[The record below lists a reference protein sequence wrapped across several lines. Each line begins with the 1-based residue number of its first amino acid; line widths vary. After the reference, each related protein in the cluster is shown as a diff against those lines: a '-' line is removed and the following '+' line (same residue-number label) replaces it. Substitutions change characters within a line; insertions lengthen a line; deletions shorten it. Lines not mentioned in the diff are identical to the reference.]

1 MTQEIRIP
9 VRRALLSVSDK
20 SGLVD
25 LARTLAE
32 LKVEIL
38 STGGTARL
46 LREHGI
52 PVVDVADYTGFPE
65 MLDGRVKT
73 LHPAIHGGLLARRDL
88 SAHMSALAEH
98 KLGTIDLVVVNL
110 YPFEQVLERGDA
122 SFAEL
127 VENIDIGGPS
137 MLRSAAKNHDAVTVL
152 CDPQDYG
159 SVRAALQ
166 EGGTTKT
173 QRLELARK
181 VFARTAAYDAAI
193 AKGLQANGET
203 VSSDSPQANA
213 ASVADKQ
220 DLSPTFRLEGQRH
233 ELLRYGENP
242 HQLAAVYR
250 NDQDAIQLAGA
261 PLLQGKALSYN
272 NLLDAEAAF
281 FSLRCLTEDA
291 AAHDASVVVIKHG
304 TPCGAAQS
312 SNLEK
317 AWQDALSGDPV
328 SAFGGIV
335 ACNQAV
341 DGPTAESMS
350 KIFLEVIVAP
360 AFTEE
365 ARAILARKTSL
376 RLLSVPNLTEGEMPA
391 WAIRSLPGGFLVQQH
406 DRPFTKM
413 HAAQVV
419 TERQPTDEEWR
430 ALDIAFR
437 LSAAVRS
444 NAITLVQGNK
454 LIGSG
459 GGQTSRVDSVRL
471 AIEKANAHEHSLQG
485 AALGSD
491 AFFPFADG
499 VETAARA
506 GISAI
511 AQPGGSKR
519 DAEVIEAAN
528 SQGLTMVF
536 TGERHFRH

>member
-1 MTQEIRIP
+1 MTQEIRTP

-20 SGLVD
+20 TGLVD
-25 LARTLAE
+25 LAQVLASQD
-32 LKVEIL
+32 VEIL

-52 PVVDVADYTGFPE
+52 TVIDVADYTGFPE

-73 LHPAIHGGLLARRDL
+73 LHPAIHGGLLARRDV
-88 SAHMSALAEH
+88 SAHMSALTEH
-98 KLGTIDLVVVNL
+98 NLGTIDLVVVNL
-110 YPFEQVLERGDA
+110 YPFEQVLQRGDA

-137 MLRSAAKNHDAVTVL
+137 MLRSAAKNHNDVTVI
-152 CDPQDYG
+152 CDPQDYPMVQG
-159 SVRAALQ
+159 ALL
-166 EGGTTKT
+166 EGGTTKE
-173 QRLELARK
+173 QRVQLALK

-193 AKGLQANGET
+193 AKGLRDNVGGT
-203 VSSDSPQANA
+203 SPSVSSASPE
-213 ASVADKQ
+213 KT
-220 DLSPTFRLEGQRH
+220 DLKESFELEGQRH

-242 HQLAAVYR
+242 HQLAAVYT
-250 NDQDAIQLAGA
+250 NPQDAVQLAGA

-281 FSLRCLTEDA
+281 FSLRCLTDEA
-291 AAHDASVVVIKHG
+291 ASDDASVVVIKHG
-304 TPCGAAQS
+304 TPCGAAQGS
-312 SNLEK
+312 GLLET
-317 AWQDALSGDPV
+317 WQDALSGDPV

-335 ACNQAV
+335 ASNQPI
-341 DGPTAESMS
+341 DGPTAEAMS

-360 AFTEE
+360 GFSEE
-365 ARAILARKTSL
+365 ARTILARKTNL
-376 RLLSVPNLTEGEMPA
+376 RLLSVPNLTAGELPT
-391 WAIRSLPGGFLVQQH
+391 WALRSLPGGFLVQQH

-413 HAAQVV
+413 QEAEVV
-419 TERQPTDEEWR
+419 TKRQPTAEEWR

-437 LSAAVRS
+437 MSAAVRS
-444 NAITLVQGNK
+444 NAITLVQGKK

-471 AIEKANAHEHSLQG
+471 AIEKANAHEHTLQG

-499 VETAARA
+499 VEAAARA
-506 GISAI
+506 GIAAI

-519 DAEVIEAAN
+519 DAEVIEAADA
-528 SQGLTMVF
+528 QGLTMVF